1 MSSLIPASLAKANSH
16 ITSAS
21 DTGDK
26 LFCMDVITEKADS
39 LESIAEEVNTANNG
53 WEAQVPEK
61 FESFVRARSGETVA
75 NQKPNC
81 TSLLLVLSFLTSTFV
96 STFPETH
103 IAVP

>member
-1 MSSLIPASLAKANSH
+1 MLFRSLIPASLAKANSH

-39 LESIAEEVNTANNG
+39 LESITEEVK

-61 FESFVRARSGETVA
+61 FESLVRARGGEAVA
-75 NQKPNC
+75 NQM
-81 TSLLLVLSFLTSTFV
+81 
-96 STFPETH
+96 
-103 IAVP
+103 